1 MDTTTTSGH
10 TSSFWG
16 IINTLNRIFT
26 EKSRWTHWLYHRR
39 LLTMDLERATI
50 AGCSFY
56 AWARRSLI
64 HLSEQAARLASCRI
78 SAVLPL
84 SARTASSES
93 PMLLIHFVAASIVLC
108 YWYPSIGLAFP
119 IRCSLLVLLR
129 HSRSPSAW
137 GEDSTFASTLSSSS
151 QSQYHQLGI

>member
-16 IINTLNRIFT
+16 IINTLNWIFSD
-26 EKSRWTHWLYHRR
+26 KSRWTHWLHHRR
-39 LLTMDLERATI
+39 LLTMDLERATMS
-50 AGCSFY
+50 GCSFY
-56 AWARRSLI
+56 AWARRLLI
-64 HLSEQAARLASCRI
+64 YLSGQAARLASRRI
-78 SAVLPL
+78 WAVLPL

-93 PMLLIHFVAASIVLC
+93 PHAAGSSTVLC
-108 YWYPSIGLAFP
+108 CWYPPIGFAFP
-119 IRCSLLVLLR
+119 IRCSLLVLFR

-151 QSQYHQLGI
+151 QSRYHQLGI